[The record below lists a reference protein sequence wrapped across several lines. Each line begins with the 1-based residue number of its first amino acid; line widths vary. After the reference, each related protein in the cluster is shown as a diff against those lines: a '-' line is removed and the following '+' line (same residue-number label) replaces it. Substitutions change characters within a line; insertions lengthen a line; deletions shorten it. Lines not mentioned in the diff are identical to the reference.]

1 MVASVSGIS
10 VSEVLA
16 SKCGT
21 ITIDQGSATPGSGT
35 TSTNFLFSVH
45 VIETSGKAPAWVR
58 VRFPNGSYKDLTA
71 SGSDYAAGV
80 IFSGARQLPV
90 GTWSYTFT
98 IPMKNGK
105 TCSAPGNP
113 SVTVT
118 ALPSPTPKPTP

>member
-1 MVASVSGIS
+1 
-10 VSEVLA
+10 VLA

-45 VIETSGKAPAWVR
+45 VMDISGKAPAWVR
-58 VRFPNGSYKDLTA
+58 VDFPNGSYKDLTA
-71 SGSDYAAGV
+71 SGSDHAAGV

-98 IPMKNGK
+98 SRRSTAKP
-105 TCSAPGNP
+105 APRP
-113 SVTVT
+113 AIRLS
-118 ALPSPTPKPTP
+118 SP